1 MVLACGGD
9 ARAPQ
14 GARAIAWVPEP
25 TADLGAVVAR
35 VGEVPIFAAEVEAQM
50 QSSGKT
56 SHQALEDLI
65 AFHLLAERTREVG
78 IQPDDFA
85 GGLPRELLVQ
95 RLLEREFEPHTRAD
109 DIGDDDLRRV
119 YERGKDAYVHPRL
132 VEIALLAVYTG
143 DLMKPERR
151 ARLRELAQA
160 MADDVARRPV
170 RTPEDFATIAADPR
184 WSGKV
189 ALRRLLQG
197 PERPFGAAVGAAV
210 MRLSKV
216 GETTSLVEDPSG
228 LYLARYIAE
237 RPAENIG
244 FAAVREQLRAQAYP
258 YCRQQR
264 FAQLVA
270 RLAQGHQVEAY
281 PDKLAESTADTP

>member
-14 GARAIAWVPEP
+14 GGRAIAWVPEP

-50 QSSGKT
+50 QSSGKP

-65 AFHLLAERTREVG
+65 TFHLLAERTREGG

-85 GGLPRELLVQ
+85 GALPRELLVQ
-95 RLLEREFEPHTRAD
+95 RLLEREFEPHARPS

-143 DLMKPERR
+143 DLMKPDRR
-151 ARLRELAQA
+151 ARLRELAQT
-160 MADDVARRPV
+160 MADEVARRPL
-170 RTPEDFATIAADPR
+170 RTPEDFATVTSDPR
-184 WSGKV
+184 WSGKI

-197 PERPFGAAVGAAV
+197 PDRPFGPAVGAAV
-210 MRLSKV
+210 MRLGKI
-216 GETTSLVEDPSG
+216 GDTTSLIEDPSG

-244 FAAVREQLRAQAYP
+244 FEAVREQLRAQVYP
-258 YCRQQR
+258 YWRQQR
-264 FAQLVA
+264 FAQLVV
-270 RLAQGHQVEAY
+270 RLAKDHHVEAY
-281 PDKLAESTADTP
+281 PAKLAESAGTP